1 MVIGESQLQL
11 PLYSRV
17 DQPPGT
23 KGTKGGALV
32 PGVSTSQDRSSFTP
46 GWINHPGLKVELQ
59 FSRPAQ
65 MPFTPGSWVHP
76 GLKLRSLVLVLIID
90 RD

>member
-11 PLYSRV
+11 PLYSWV

-23 KGTKGGALV
+23 KGAALV
-32 PGVSTSQDRSSFTP
+32 PGVSSSRDRSPFTP
-46 GWINHPGLKVELQ
+46 GWINHPGLKTELQ

-65 MPFTPGSWVHP
+65 IPFTPGSWVHS
-76 GLKLRSLVLVLIID
+76 GLKLRPLVPAVIIA

>member
-1 MVIGESQLQL
+1 MAIGESQLQL

-23 KGTKGGALV
+23 KGGALV
-32 PGVSTSQDRSSFTP
+32 PGVSTSRDRSPFTP

-76 GLKLRSLVLVLIID
+76 GLKLRPLVPVLIIA

>member
-1 MVIGESQLQL
+1 MVIRESQLQL
-11 PLYSRV
+11 PLYSCV
-17 DQPPGT
+17 DQPP
-23 KGTKGGALV
+23 GTKGGALV
-32 PGVSTSQDRSSFTP
+32 PGVATAGDNSPFTP

-59 FSRPAQ
+59 FSWPAQ

-76 GLKLRSLVLVLIID
+76 GLKLRPLVPVLTIA